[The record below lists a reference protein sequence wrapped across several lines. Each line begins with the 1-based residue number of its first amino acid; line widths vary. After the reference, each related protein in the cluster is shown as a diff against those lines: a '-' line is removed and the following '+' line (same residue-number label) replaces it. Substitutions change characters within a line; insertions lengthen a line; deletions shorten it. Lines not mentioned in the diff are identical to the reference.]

1 MKLGQGFDDLPLRA
15 ELPNELG
22 VVVVSL
28 DEVGA
33 AGSEAGGRLDE
44 VGPQRALTEHD
55 LVRVEVE
62 VFDDLTMR
70 QDQIYH

>member
-1 MKLGQGFDDLPLRA
+1 MKLGQGFNDLSFCPKLS
-15 ELPNELG
+15 NEFG
-22 VVVVSL
+22 IIVVSL